1 MNIPSC
7 NNNIHIFTSQFNL
20 VRYIPT
26 EDCISIA
33 SKYFAKLIRI
43 SSEEHKQVLF
53 SGAQTKS
60 QKFSQQI
67 QIWCFFFSFLSFV
80 SRSMHFL
87 FRTFRTSENILFP
100 KYTDWLPL
108 EIDEREKNIYNSKTK
123 TLARFE
129 YATFATKRRRRRKKW
144 ILPYDKV

>member
-20 VRYIPT
+20 VHYIPT

-67 QIWCFFFSFLSFV
+67 QI
-80 SRSMHFL
+80 
-87 FRTFRTSENILFP
+87 
-100 KYTDWLPL
+100 
-108 EIDEREKNIYNSKTK
+108 
-123 TLARFE
+123 
-129 YATFATKRRRRRKKW
+129 
-144 ILPYDKV
+144 